1 MIKTADRLAS
11 IPFSSIREIFE
22 EAAAMERSGIN
33 ITHMEIGRP
42 DFDTPQH
49 IKDAANKAMQQG
61 QVHYTSNSGTLEFRK
76 AIAEKLKRDNGIVVD
91 PVDEVVVSVGCK
103 EAIFSFIFAFIN
115 PGDEVLIPDPSWLE
129 YQYIV
134 ELAGGVAVPVPL
146 HEENN
151 FELSPEDVEKKI
163 TDKTKMLILNSPH
176 NPTGAVLPEDKL
188 WSLASIAIKHDLLVL
203 SDEIYEKIMYDD
215 AKHISIATLP
225 NMFKRTVTVNGFAKA
240 YAMDGWRLG
249 YAAGPAD
256 LIKPILKVHQYNT
269 SSATT
274 FAQFGGEA
282 AYNGE
287 QTFVDA
293 MVQAFDE
300 RRNLLVSRLN
310 QIPGVKCVEPK
321 GAFYVFANFKEF
333 GLSSVELAKIFLKEA
348 HIACVPGSAFGEF
361 GEGYIRMA
369 YSTSYEEL
377 EQAMDR
383 LVPVLTKLESKV
395 K

>member
-22 EAAAMERSGIN
+22 EAAAMERSGIK

-61 QVHYTSNSGTLEFRK
+61 HVHYTSNSGTLEFRK

-146 HEENN
+146 YEVNN
-151 FELSPEDVEKKI
+151 FELSPVDVEGKM

-176 NPTGAVLPEDKL
+176 NPTGAVLPEEKL
-188 WSLASIAIKHDLLVL
+188 QDLAKIAIKHDLLVL
-203 SDEIYEKIMYDD
+203 SDEIYEKIMYED

-225 NMFKRTVTVNGFAKA
+225 NMFERTVTVNGFAKA

-249 YAAGPAD
+249 YAAGPAS

-287 QTFVDA
+287 QNFVDN
-293 MVQAFDE
+293 MVQAFHE

-310 QIPGVKCVEPK
+310 QIPGVTCVEPK

-333 GLSSVELAKIFLKEA
+333 GVSSVELAKILLKEA

-383 LVPVLTKLESKV
+383 LVPVLAKLESKV
-395 K
+395 R